1 MKATDMRQLPDAAQ
15 GRDTRI
21 ENFVADLTG
30 AVYPVVLRRQPKGSW
45 LNVEL
50 GLWKALAETVHKW
63 DPQRPAVPAEE
74 LPAWR
79 DSFLLELTES
89 AFHVALVNGIKGSLL
104 ELELCLYRVIRL
116 VMRRHTRVREPQ

>member
-1 MKATDMRQLPDAAQ
+1 MRQLPDAAQ
-15 GRDTRI
+15 CRDTRI

-45 LNVEL
+45 LKVEL

-63 DPQRPAVPAEE
+63 APQRPAVPAEE

-79 DSFLLELTES
+79 DAFLLELTES

-104 ELELCLYRVIRL
+104 EVELCLYRVIRL
-116 VMRRHTRVREPQ
+116 VMRRHTHVREPQ